1 MNISTTK
8 KELQQA
14 FSKLSKT
21 TQLKSQ
27 NPLVNYTYISSS
39 PAGVLLHST
48 DQEVG
53 VKTHINASVNNEG
66 ECLFPTS
73 EMNDIISVLDNGRVD
88 IEVSGPHIN
97 IKSESGVSFD
107 ISTIPFQEYPEIPEN
122 KHDNLFCIETL
133 SLKEIISSLMYAI
146 NSEPTKPAL
155 NGACFN
161 FLDSSVDFV
170 ATDGHRLVKI
180 TKQNTTNIN
189 GSFIVPKKFLSILST
204 FLEGQ
209 SETNLVISGNYIF
222 TNNNK
227 DVFYSK
233 IIDEKYPNY
242 NAVIPE
248 ENPLQL
254 IASKTEMMNNIK
266 AASIATNKNT
276 NQISLHLKEGKVYF
290 KSVNQPESKTV
301 HAPLKSAKYSGDE
314 TSIGFNAIYLKEAV
328 SKYPNEEIIFT
339 FKDSLSAT
347 LFLPKV
353 SDQKTTILLMPVR
366 INE

>member
-48 DQEVG
+48 DLEVG
-53 VKTHINASVNNEG
+53 VKTHINASVNSDG

-73 EMNDIISVLDNGRVD
+73 EMNDIISVLDEGRVD

-107 ISTIPFQEYPEIPEN
+107 ISTVPFQEYPEMPEN
-122 KHDNLFCIETL
+122 KHDNLFCIETS

-161 FLDSSVDFV
+161 FLDDSVDFI

-180 TKQNTTNIN
+180 TKQNTTNIK
-189 GSFIVPKKFLSILST
+189 GSFIIPKKFLSILSV

-209 SETNLVISGNYIF
+209 SETNLVISGNYVF

>member
-48 DQEVG
+48 DLEVG
-53 VKTHINASVNNEG
+53 VKTHINASVNSEG

-73 EMNDIISVLDNGRVD
+73 EMNDIISVLDEGRVD

-107 ISTIPFQEYPEIPEN
+107 ISTVPFQEYPEIPEN
-122 KHDNLFCIETL
+122 KHDNLFCIETS

-155 NGACFN
+155 NGACLN
-161 FLDSSVDFV
+161 FLDDSVDFV

-180 TKQNTTNIN
+180 TKQNTTNIK
-189 GSFIVPKKFLSILST
+189 GSFIIPKKFLSILSV

-209 SETNLVISGNYIF
+209 SETNLVISGNYVF

-254 IASKTEMMNNIK
+254 IASKTEMINNIK

-276 NQISLHLKEGKVYF
+276 NQISLYLKEGKVYF

-301 HAPLKSAKYSGDE
+301 HAPLKSAKYAGE
-314 TSIGFNAIYLKEAV
+314 EVSIGFNAIYLKEAV

>member
-21 TQLKSQ
+21 TQIKSQ

-39 PAGVLLHST
+39 PAGVVLHST
-48 DQEVG
+48 DMEVG
-53 VKTHINASVNNEG
+53 VKTNIKASVNSDG

-73 EMNDIISVLDNGRVD
+73 EMNDIISVLGEGRVD

-97 IKSESGVSFD
+97 IKSEKGVSFD
-107 ISTIPFQEYPEIPEN
+107 ISTVPFQDYPDIPEN
-122 KHDNLFCIETL
+122 NHDNLYCIDTT
-133 SLKEIISSLMYAI
+133 SLKDIITSLLYAI

-155 NGACFN
+155 NGACLN
-161 FLDSSVDFV
+161 FLDSNVDFV

-180 TKQNTTNIN
+180 SKQNTTNIK
-189 GSFIVPKKFLSILST
+189 GSFIIPKKFLSILSA

-209 SETNLVISGNYIF
+209 SETNLILSGNYIF
-222 TNNNK
+222 TNNNN

-233 IIDEKYPNY
+233 IIDEKYPSY

-248 ENPLQL
+248 ENPLTL
-254 IASKTEMMNNIK
+254 TVDKSEMLNNIK
-266 AASIATNKNT
+266 AASIAANKNT
-276 NQISLHLKEGKVYF
+276 NQISLHLSEGKVYF

-301 HAPLKSAKYSGDE
+301 HAPLKSAIYTGEDF
-314 TSIGFNAIYLKEAV
+314 SIGFNATYLKEAV
-328 SKYPNEEIIFT
+328 SKYPNDEIVFT

-353 SDQKTTILLMPVR
+353 SNQKTTILLMPVR

>member
-48 DQEVG
+48 DLEVG
-53 VKTHINASVNNEG
+53 VKTHINASVNSDG

-73 EMNDIISVLDNGRVD
+73 EMNDIISVLDEGRVD

-107 ISTIPFQEYPEIPEN
+107 ISTVPFQEYPEMPEN
-122 KHDNLFCIETL
+122 KHDNLFCIETS

-161 FLDSSVDFV
+161 FLDDSVDFV

-180 TKQNTTNIN
+180 TKQNTTNIK
-189 GSFIVPKKFLSILST
+189 GSFIIPKKFLSILSV

-209 SETNLVISGNYIF
+209 SETNLVISGNYVF

-254 IASKTEMMNNIK
+254 IANKTEMMNNIK

>member
-21 TQLKSQ
+21 TQIRSQ

-39 PAGVLLHST
+39 PAGVILHST
-48 DQEVG
+48 DLEVG
-53 VKTHINASVNNEG
+53 VKTSINASVSMEG

-73 EMNDIISVLDNGRVD
+73 EMNDIINVLDDGRVD

-107 ISTIPFQEYPEIPEN
+107 ISTVPFQEYPEMPEN
-122 KHDNLFCIETL
+122 KHDNLFCIET
-133 SLKEIISSLMYAI
+133 SCLKDIISSLMYAI

-161 FLDSSVDFV
+161 FLENSVDFV

-180 TKQNTTNIN
+180 SRENTTNIS
-189 GSFIVPKKFLSILST
+189 GSFIVPKKFLSILNN

-248 ENPLQL
+248 ENPLTL
-254 IASKTEMMNNIK
+254 TANKTEMLNNIK

-276 NQISLHLKEGKVYF
+276 NQISLYLTEGKVYF

-301 HAPLKSAKYSGDE
+301 HAPLKSAKYGGE
-314 TSIGFNAIYLKEAV
+314 EVSIGFNAVYLKEAV
-328 SKYPNEEIIFT
+328 SKYPNEEIIFS

-347 LFLPKV
+347 LFLPNV

>member
-73 EMNDIISVLDNGRVD
+73 EMNDIISVLDDGRVD

-180 TKQNTTNIN
+180 TKQNTTNIK

-248 ENPLQL
+248 ENPLTL
-254 IASKTEMMNNIK
+254 TANKTEMMNNIK

-276 NQISLHLKEGKVYF
+276 NQISLHLTEGKV
-290 KSVNQPESKTV
+290 
-301 HAPLKSAKYSGDE
+301 
-314 TSIGFNAIYLKEAV
+314 
-328 SKYPNEEIIFT
+328 
-339 FKDSLSAT
+339 
-347 LFLPKV
+347 
-353 SDQKTTILLMPVR
+353 
-366 INE
+366 

>member
-8 KELQQA
+8 KELHQA

-48 DQEVG
+48 DLEVG
-53 VKTHINASVNNEG
+53 VKTHINASVNSDG

-73 EMNDIISVLDNGRVD
+73 EMNDIISVLDDGRVD

-97 IKSESGVSFD
+97 IKSESGTSFD
-107 ISTIPFQEYPEIPEN
+107 ISTVPFQEYPEIPEN
-122 KHDNLFCIETL
+122 KHDNLFCIETV

-161 FLDSSVDFV
+161 FLDDLVDFV
-170 ATDGHRLVKI
+170 ATDSHRLVKI
-180 TKQNTTNIN
+180 SKQNTTNIR
-189 GSFIVPKKFLSILST
+189 GSYIIPKKFLSILST

-209 SETNLVISGNYIF
+209 SETNLIISGNYIF
-222 TNNNK
+222 TNSNK

-248 ENPLQL
+248 ENPLKL
-254 IASKTEMMNNIK
+254 TAKKTEMLNNIR

-276 NQISLHLKEGKVYF
+276 NQISLHLTEGKVYF

-301 HAPLKSAKYSGDE
+301 IAPLKTAKYAGDE
-314 TSIGFNAIYLKEAV
+314 ISIGFNAVYLKEAV
-328 SKYPNEEIIFT
+328 SKYPNDEVVFS

-347 LFLPKV
+347 LFLPNV
-353 SDQKTTILLMPVR
+353 EDQQTTILLMPVR

>member
-14 FSKLSKT
+14 FLKLSKT

-48 DQEVG
+48 DLEVG
-53 VKTHINASVNNEG
+53 VRTHMNASVNNNG

-73 EMNDIISVLDNGRVD
+73 EMNDIISVLDDGRVD

-97 IKSESGVSFD
+97 IKTETGVSFD
-107 ISTIPFQEYPEIPEN
+107 ISTVPFQEYPDVPEN
-122 KHDNLFCIETL
+122 KHDNLFCIETS

-161 FLDSSVDFV
+161 FLESSVDFV

-180 TKQNTTNIN
+180 TKENTTNIN
-189 GSFIVPKKFLSILST
+189 GSFIIPKKFLSILGT
-204 FLEGQ
+204 FLDGQ

-248 ENPLQL
+248 DNPLKL
-254 IASKTEMMNNIK
+254 TASKTEMINNIK

-276 NQISLHLKEGKVYF
+276 NQISLHLTEGKVYF

-301 HAPLKSAKYSGDE
+301 HAPLKSAKYAGDE
-314 TSIGFNAIYLKEAV
+314 ISIGFNAIYLKEAV

-347 LFLPKV
+347 LFIPNV

>member
-14 FSKLSKT
+14 FSKLTKT

-39 PAGVLLHST
+39 AAGVMLHST
-48 DQEVG
+48 DLEVG
-53 VKTHINASVNNEG
+53 VKTQINASVSSDGEG
-66 ECLFPTS
+66 LFPTS
-73 EMNDIISVLDNGRVD
+73 EMNDIINVVDDGRID
-88 IEVSGPHIN
+88 IEISGPHIN
-97 IKSESGVSFD
+97 IKSEKGVSFD
-107 ISTIPFQEYPEIPEN
+107 ISTVPFQEYPDMPEN
-122 KHDNLFCIETL
+122 KHENLYCIDTVN
-133 SLKEIISSLMYAI
+133 LKEIISSLLYAV
-146 NSEPTKPAL
+146 NNEPTKPAL

-161 FLDSSVDFV
+161 FLEDTVDFV

-180 TKQNTTNIN
+180 SKQNTTSIL
-189 GSFIVPKKFLSILST
+189 GSYIIPKKFLSILGS

-209 SETNLVISGNYIF
+209 SETNLVISGDYIF
-222 TNNNK
+222 TNNKK

-248 ENPLQL
+248 ENPLML
-254 IASKTEMMNNIK
+254 KASKNEMLNNIK

-276 NQISLHLKEGKVYF
+276 NQISLNLSEGKVYF

-301 HAPLKSAKYSGDE
+301 HAPLKSAEYSGE
-314 TSIGFNAIYLKEAV
+314 EISIGFNAIYIKEAV
-328 SKYPNEEIIFT
+328 SKYSNEEIIFT

-347 LFLPKV
+347 LFLPKIN
-353 SDQKTTILLMPVR
+353 DQKTIILLMPVR
-366 INE
+366 IND

>member
-73 EMNDIISVLDNGRVD
+73 EMNDIISVLDDGRVD

-242 NAVIPE
+242 NAVIPA
-248 ENPLQL
+248 ENPLTL
-254 IASKTEMMNNIK
+254 TADKTEMLNNIK

-276 NQISLHLKEGKVYF
+276 NQISLHLSEGKVYL

-301 HAPLKSAKYSGDE
+301 YAPLKSAKYSE
-314 TSIGFNAIYLKEAV
+314 EELSIGFNAIYLKEAV
-328 SKYPNEEIIFT
+328 SKYPNEEIIFS

-347 LFLPKV
+347 LFLPNV
-353 SDQKTTILLMPVR
+353 EDQKTIILLMPVR

>member
-48 DQEVG
+48 DLEVG
-53 VKTHINASVNNEG
+53 VRTHMNASVNNNG

-73 EMNDIISVLDNGRVD
+73 EMNDIISVLDDGRVD

-97 IKSESGVSFD
+97 IKTETGVSFD
-107 ISTIPFQEYPEIPEN
+107 ISTVPFQEYPDVPEN
-122 KHDNLFCIETL
+122 KHDNLFCIETS

-161 FLDSSVDFV
+161 FLESSVDFV

-180 TKQNTTNIN
+180 TKENTTNIN
-189 GSFIVPKKFLSILST
+189 GSFIIPKKFLSILGT
-204 FLEGQ
+204 FLDGQ

-248 ENPLQL
+248 DNPLKL
-254 IASKTEMMNNIK
+254 TASKTEMINNIK

-276 NQISLHLKEGKVYF
+276 NQISLHLTEGKVYF

-301 HAPLKSAKYSGDE
+301 HAPLKSAKYAGDE
-314 TSIGFNAIYLKEAV
+314 ISIGFNAIYLKEAV

-347 LFLPKV
+347 LFIPNV

>member
-21 TQLKSQ
+21 TQIRSQ

-39 PAGVLLHST
+39 PAGVILHST
-48 DQEVG
+48 DLEVG
-53 VKTHINASVNNEG
+53 VKTSINASVSMEG

-73 EMNDIISVLDNGRVD
+73 EMNDIINVLDDGRVD

-107 ISTIPFQEYPEIPEN
+107 ISTVPFQEYPEMPEN
-122 KHDNLFCIETL
+122 KHDNLFCIET
-133 SLKEIISSLMYAI
+133 SCLKDIISSLMYAI

-161 FLDSSVDFV
+161 FLENSVDFV

-180 TKQNTTNIN
+180 SRENTTNIS
-189 GSFIVPKKFLSILST
+189 GSFIVPKKFLSILNN

-227 DVFYSK
+227 MFF
-233 IIDEKYPNY
+233 I
-242 NAVIPE
+242 
-248 ENPLQL
+248 
-254 IASKTEMMNNIK
+254 
-266 AASIATNKNT
+266 
-276 NQISLHLKEGKVYF
+276 
-290 KSVNQPESKTV
+290 
-301 HAPLKSAKYSGDE
+301 
-314 TSIGFNAIYLKEAV
+314 
-328 SKYPNEEIIFT
+328 
-339 FKDSLSAT
+339 
-347 LFLPKV
+347 
-353 SDQKTTILLMPVR
+353 QK
-366 INE
+366 

>member
-1 MNISTTK
+1 MNISTTR
-8 KELQQA
+8 KELQKA
-14 FSKLSKT
+14 FSKLTKT

-39 PAGVLLHST
+39 AAGVILHST
-48 DQEVG
+48 DMEVG
-53 VKTHINASVNNEG
+53 IKTQINASVNNEG
-66 ECLFPTS
+66 EGLFPTS
-73 EMNDIISVLDNGRVD
+73 EMNDIISVIDDGRID
-88 IEVSGPHIN
+88 IEISGPHIN
-97 IKSESGVSFD
+97 VKSEKGVSFD
-107 ISTIPFQEYPEIPEN
+107 LPTVPFQEYPEIPEN
-122 KHDNLFCIETL
+122 KHENLYCVETVA
-133 SLKEIISSLMYAI
+133 LKDIISSLLYAV

-155 NGACFN
+155 NGACFH
-161 FLDSSVDFV
+161 FLEDTVDFV

-180 TKQNTTNIN
+180 SKQNTTSIL
-189 GSFIVPKKFLSILST
+189 GSFIIPKKFLSILGT

-222 TNNNK
+222 TNNSK

-248 ENPLQL
+248 ENPLVL
-254 IASKTEMMNNIK
+254 RANKDEMMSNIR

-276 NQISLHLKEGKVYF
+276 NQISLNLSEGKVYF
-290 KSVNQPESKTV
+290 KSVNQPENKTV
-301 HAPLKSAKYSGDE
+301 HAPLKSAEYAGEDI
-314 TSIGFNAIYLKEAV
+314 SIGFNAVYLKEAV
-328 SKYPNEEIIFT
+328 SKYLNDEIVFT

-347 LFLPKV
+347 LFLPKIK
-353 SDQKTTILLMPVR
+353 DQKTTILLMPVR

>member
-27 NPLVNYTYISSS
+27 NPLANYTYILSS

-48 DQEVG
+48 DLEVG
-53 VKTHINASVNNEG
+53 VRTHINASVNSEG

-73 EMNDIISVLDNGRVD
+73 EMNDIINVLDDGRVD

-97 IKSESGVSFD
+97 IKTETGVSFD
-107 ISTIPFQEYPEIPEN
+107 ISTVPFQEYPEVPEN
-122 KHDNLFCIETL
+122 KHDNLFCIETS

-155 NGACFN
+155 NGACLN
-161 FLDSSVDFV
+161 FFESSVDFV

-180 TKQNTTNIN
+180 TKENTTNIE
-189 GSFIVPKKFLSILST
+189 GSFIIPKKFLSILST
-204 FLEGQ
+204 FLDGQ

-248 ENPLQL
+248 NNPLKL
-254 IASKTEMMNNIK
+254 TVNKTEMINNIK

-276 NQISLHLKEGKVYF
+276 NQISLHLKEGRVYF

-301 HAPLKSAKYSGDE
+301 HAPLKSAKYAGDKI
-314 TSIGFNAIYLKEAV
+314 SIGFNAIYLKEAV

-347 LFLPKV
+347 LFLPNV
-353 SDQKTTILLMPVR
+353 SEQKTIILLMPVR

>member
-39 PAGVLLHST
+39 PAGVILHST
-48 DQEVG
+48 DLEVG
-53 VKTHINASVNNEG
+53 VKTQINASVNSDG
-66 ECLFPTS
+66 ECLFPTV

-97 IKSESGVSFD
+97 IKSETGVSFD
-107 ISTIPFQEYPEIPEN
+107 ISTVPFQDYPEVPEN
-122 KHDNLFCIETL
+122 KHDNLFCIETS
-133 SLKEIISSLMYAI
+133 SLRDIISSLMYAI
-146 NSEPTKPAL
+146 NSEPSKPAL

-161 FLDSSVDFV
+161 FLESTVDFV

-180 TKQNTTNIN
+180 SKQNTTNIN
-189 GSFIVPKKFLSILST
+189 GSFIIPKKFLSILST

-209 SETNLVISGNYIF
+209 SETNLIISGNYIF
-222 TNNNK
+222 TNSNK

-248 ENPLQL
+248 DNPLTL
-254 IASKTEMMNNIK
+254 IANKTEMLNNIK

-276 NQISLHLKEGKVYF
+276 NQISLYLTEGKVYF

-301 HAPLKSAKYSGDE
+301 HAPLKSAKYAGE
-314 TSIGFNAIYLKEAV
+314 EVSIGFNAVYLKEAV
-328 SKYPNEEIIFT
+328 SKYPNEEIVFS

-347 LFLPKV
+347 LFLPNV
-353 SDQKTTILLMPVR
+353 DDQKTTILLMPVR

>member
-8 KELQQA
+8 KELHQA

-48 DQEVG
+48 DLEVG
-53 VKTHINASVNNEG
+53 VKTHINASVNSDG

-73 EMNDIISVLDNGRVD
+73 EMNDIIGVLDDGRVD

-97 IKSESGVSFD
+97 IKSESGTSFD
-107 ISTIPFQEYPEIPEN
+107 ISTVPFQEYPEVPEN
-122 KHDNLFCIETL
+122 KHDNLFCVETI

-161 FLDSSVDFV
+161 FLEDFVDFV

-180 TKQNTTNIN
+180 SKQNTTNIR
-189 GSFIVPKKFLSILST
+189 GSYIIPKKFLSILST

-209 SETNLVISGNYIF
+209 SEPNLVISGYYIF

-248 ENPLQL
+248 ENPLRL
-254 IASKTEMMNNIK
+254 TAKKTEMLNNIR

-276 NQISLHLKEGKVYF
+276 NQISLHLTEGKVYF

-301 HAPLKSAKYSGDE
+301 IAPLKTAKYAGDE
-314 TSIGFNAIYLKEAV
+314 ISIGFNAIYLKEAV
-328 SKYPNEEIIFT
+328 SKYPNDEVIFS

-347 LFLPKV
+347 LFLPNV
-353 SDQKTTILLMPVR
+353 EDQQTTILLMPVR

>member
-48 DQEVG
+48 DLEVG
-53 VKTHINASVNNEG
+53 VKTHINASVNSEG

-73 EMNDIISVLDNGRVD
+73 EMNDIISVLDEGRVD

-107 ISTIPFQEYPEIPEN
+107 ISTVPFQEYPEMPEN
-122 KHDNLFCIETL
+122 KHDNLFCIETS

-161 FLDSSVDFV
+161 FLDDSVDFV

-180 TKQNTTNIN
+180 TKQNTTNIK
-189 GSFIVPKKFLSILST
+189 GSFIIPKKFLSILSV

-209 SETNLVISGNYIF
+209 SETNLVISGNYVF